1 MLRLMSDDIIITND
15 MLDLIVEYYMA
26 TYETLTFRR
35 PFGEG
40 AEDSIIITVKMN
52 QFGRCRI
59 GSEVFSSLMSTR
71 HVKNS
76 FILVKFMTDD
86 RNDDCFLGQIQVYP
100 NEQMPNYVWII

>member
-1 MLRLMSDDIIITND
+1 MLRPMSDDIIITND

-52 QFGRCRI
+52 QFGRC
-59 GSEVFSSLMSTR
+59 
-71 HVKNS
+71 
-76 FILVKFMTDD
+76 
-86 RNDDCFLGQIQVYP
+86 
-100 NEQMPNYVWII
+100 